1 VKTYKVLGSQPVM
14 GHAQGEQ
21 FSANIPPPHEKRLL
35 DRGSIKVVEKKK
47 STAKKTTRKGKQ
59 NA

>member
-1 VKTYKVLGSQPVM
+1 M